1 VWRKYFKKE
10 ARLRAVAYVSILVV
24 PFLILFFHPKNYRA
38 AGLLDPVIRPVGLL
52 EVPAFELKK
61 LFFYRETYDE
71 YVRIKNQNDVL
82 KVKLTAMKENVLAQ
96 ERYDK
101 IQNFRNSQSY
111 SSIMANVVGRDP
123 SSWNASLIIDK
134 GHAEGIEAGQPVV
147 SSLGVVGRIFE
158 VGKNTS
164 KVVLLSDPTFSVAA
178 VDERSRENG
187 LLTGTLQG
195 GLRLQYLTDN
205 ADVKVGD
212 TLVTSRLST
221 AFPQGILIG
230 QITDV
235 QASVNSHTV
244 ECLVDPAVDLSELEE
259 VIVIKNGRD

>member
-1 VWRKYFKKE
+1 MWRKYFKK
-10 ARLRAVAYVSILVV
+10 AAYASILVV

-38 AGLLDPVIRPVGLL
+38 AGLLDLVIRPVSLL
-52 EVPAFELKK
+52 QAPAFELKK
-61 LFFYRETYDE
+61 LFFYSETYDE
-71 YVRIKNQNDVL
+71 YVRYKKQNEVL
-82 KVKLTAMKENVLAQ
+82 KARLIALRENAAAQ

-111 SSIMANVVGRDP
+111 SSIIANVIGRDP
-123 SSWNASLIIDK
+123 SNWNAALIIDK
-134 GHAEGIEAGQPVV
+134 GHAEGIEVGQPVV

-158 VGKNTS
+158 VGHNTS
-164 KVVLLSDPTFSVAA
+164 KVILLSDPTFAVAA
-178 VDERSRENG
+178 VVQRSRENG

-195 GLRLQYLTDN
+195 VLRLQYLTDN

-212 TLVTSRLST
+212 TIVTSRMST
-221 AFPQGILIG
+221 AFPEGILIG

-259 VIVIKNGRD
+259 VIVIKK